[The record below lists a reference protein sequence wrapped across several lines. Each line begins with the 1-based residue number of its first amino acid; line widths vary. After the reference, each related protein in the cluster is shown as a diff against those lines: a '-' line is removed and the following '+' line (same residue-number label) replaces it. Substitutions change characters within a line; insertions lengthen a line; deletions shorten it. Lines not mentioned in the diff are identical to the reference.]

1 MIKKI
6 TIELSDG
13 TKYRLKRLSE
23 LQSIDRSKSAL
34 FLFDNGE
41 IFIGRSVGEIDEDGD
56 FDIILQGKTYPS
68 AFPLKKLIGWAY
80 LKGISQGEVLIKSI
94 KEGGKG

>member
-13 TKYRLKRLSE
+13 TKYSLNRLSK

-34 FLFDNGE
+34 FLFDSGE
-41 IFIGRSVGEIDEDGD
+41 IFIGRSDGEIDEDGD
-56 FDIILQGKTYPS
+56 FGILLQGKTYPS
-68 AFPLKKLIGWAY
+68 AFPFKKLIGWAY
-80 LKGISQGEVLIKSI
+80 LKGNSQGEVLIKSI
-94 KEGGKG
+94 KKGGEG